1 MLRVDPQTIG
11 LAVFNRLKSDSQ
23 GTAFRAL
30 LGAGANS
37 VIGADALS
45 EDSLPAAPFVA
56 LRAGSIATIQTV
68 NNALIFT
75 WHLYDLPEFYHSR
88 INGLLLPLAR
98 AYDAL
103 RLTATTA
110 PISKVDIETADE
122 ETFDSA
128 LGRNTRAI
136 RVIVYT

>member
-1 MLRVDPQTIG
+1 MLRVDPAAIG
-11 LAVFNRLKSDSQ
+11 MAVFNRLKLDSQ

-37 VIGADALS
+37 VIGADALNK
-45 EDSLPAAPFVA
+45 DSLPVAPFTA
-56 LRAGSIATIQTV
+56 LRAGTISTIATI
-68 NNALIFT
+68 NNALVFT
-75 WHLYDLPEFYHSR
+75 WYFYDTPEFYHSR

-103 RLTATTA
+103 RLTATNA
-110 PISKVDIETADE
+110 PISKVEVEAVGAEDY
-122 ETFDSA
+122 DST
-128 LGRNTRAI
+128 LGRYVRAA